1 MHAIYPACL
10 LLYLQSSVE
19 DMEVQTEQV
28 MKSKIITEEAI
39 SPYVRPLLL
48 QEMLEFKP
56 KRAEQ
61 GASGQMTH
69 MKLPTTQGIMIMPR
83 EEITTDGVLLL
94 APSPER
100 RLKIDPNNVSLKKGL
115 IESHQTSSVVKTQEP
130 CMQQPKL
137 RRPPASSVWQ
147 SSRPAVSSIGQSQ
160 NVNPPGQAANS
171 SSAVH
176 PPQNTLN
183 VVHKAAAGLAPRQ
196 KIIKIVAK
204 APGTG
209 IDAVR
214 QTAEGLKI
222 SSERYLILNGTPTSI
237 KVTPNTKI
245 VIQPQGAGDSHG
257 AADRASQ
264 GSETSAHAV
273 GFPLGKEV
281 VIKKIPTPAGSQPLS
296 DMEASVSI
304 EPVCQNINEKGSKDW
319 NHSPNQSPQDHKQ
332 YIVKIGQGQ
341 PPGRTAA
348 GNQRQG
354 KVAAVVTIQTPRVVN
369 VTGQQNVV
377 HSSGT
382 NPNQTMA
389 VDSIEARKY

>member
-61 GASGQMTH
+61 GASEQMAH

-83 EEITTDGVLLL
+83 EEITTDGVLPL

-115 IESHQTSSVVKTQEP
+115 IESDQTSSVVKTQEP
-130 CMQQPKL
+130 STQQPKL
-137 RRPPASSVWQ
+137 RRQPASSVWQ

-183 VVHKAAAGLAPRQ
+183 VVHKAAAGLAPGQ
-196 KIIKIVAK
+196 KIIKILAK

-214 QTAEGLKI
+214 QTAESVKV
-222 SSERYLILNGTPTSI
+222 SSDGYLILNGTPTSI

-257 AADRASQ
+257 AADGASQ

-281 VIKKIPTPAGSQPLS
+281 VIKRIPTSVGSQPLS
-296 DMEASVSI
+296 DMEASISI
-304 EPVCQNINEKGSKDW
+304 QPVHQNINEKVQRTGTI
-319 NHSPNQSPQDHKQ
+319 PQNQSPQGHKQ
-332 YIVKIGQGQ
+332 HNVQIGQFQ

-348 GNQRQG
+348 GNQQQG
-354 KVAAVVTIQTPRVVN
+354 MVPAVVTIQTPRVVN

-377 HSSGT
+377 PGSGT
-382 NPNQTMA
+382 NPDQTLA
-389 VDSIEARKY
+389 SDSIEARK